1 MEAELKGLV
10 LEHGFEA
17 VYVALKGI
25 VVAEYERAKRDF
37 EFLAALEPKKEVAE
51 ASTETVEE
59 SAAVETAE
67 ESKEEAAEP
76 DTKKIEI
83 VGEPA
88 VKVGG
93 RKVFRK
99 SDKKI

>member
-1 MEAELKGLV
+1 MEADLKSMV

-25 VVAEYERAKRDF
+25 VSSEYERAKRDF
-37 EFLAALEPKKEVAE
+37 EFLVALDGKKEVVE

-59 SAAVETAE
+59 SAAVAE
-67 ESKEEAAEP
+67 ESKEEAVEP

-99 SDKKI
+99 SDKK